1 MDGTTVVINRREP
14 EFSVSGLMGEQY
26 PAPYI
31 KHLVDRLHH
40 PGALRLLDLEVVE
53 SEEIIQ
59 ACQSAGGHTE
69 GSMNIL
75 VETDSWSSIRR
86 PLATTPAPSGGRT
99 RRSARRSTRE
109 LRAARPRPPRD
120 GRGRARRRS
129 ALRQRAGARAAQRRV
144 PRPADLGVRAAGG
157 GSNEGPPLTPTAA
170 DALAGRAAVVTG
182 GSFGIGRAV
191 AQELTRRGRTCSSAR
206 AIPGGFTAEEIA
218 ARTPLRRLAE
228 PEEVA
233 RVVAFVASGEASY
246 ITGSS
251 VLVDGGWVGDGG
263 WMHL

>member
-1 MDGTTVVINRREP
+1 MDGTTVVINRREL

-59 ACQSAGGHTE
+59 ACQSAGGHGGLDE
-69 GSMNIL
+69 HP
-75 VETDSWSSIRR
+75 RR
-86 PLATTPAPSGGRT
+86 D
-99 RRSARRSTRE
+99 RRSS
-109 LRAARPRPPRD
+109 
-120 GRGRARRRS
+120 GRWR
-129 ALRQRAGARAAQRRV
+129 LH
-144 PRPADLGVRAAGG
+144 
-157 GSNEGPPLTPTAA
+157 EGPPLTPTAA

-182 GSFGIGRAV
+182 GSSGIGRAV
-191 AQELTRRGRTCSSAR
+191 AQELTRRGAHVLVTSRD
-206 AIPGGFTAEEIA
+206 PGRVHGGGD
-218 ARTPLRRLAE
+218 RRSHPLRRLPE